1 MVETSV
7 IVLAVNILTAVAR
20 KWIFPKWGRLGV
32 QVIAFVLA
40 LIGAAWVTYSGG
52 FPGLIVIVEEGLKL
66 LALAIAFYE
75 VVLKYIPVF
84 RKS

>member
-7 IVLAVNILTAVAR
+7 VVLAVNILTAVLR
-20 KWIFPKWGRLGV
+20 KWVFPKFGRIGV

-40 LIGAAWVTYSGG
+40 LIGAGWMTYSGG
-52 FPGLIVIVEEGLKL
+52 FPDLVVWVKEALKL

-75 VVLKYIPVF
+75 IVLKHIPVF
-84 RKS
+84 RK